1 VRPKV
6 SVVIPAY
13 NAEAWLAETIRSVLA
28 QSYASYEV
36 VVVDDGSCDGTL
48 EVARSFAPRVR
59 VYAQENGGPASARN
73 RAIQHSTG
81 EYIAFLDCDDLWTAE
96 KLAKQVALLDAHPG
110 IGLTYGEAWMFSETA
125 GGKTI
130 LEKIGYTGEAS
141 FRLLLFGD
149 FIPNSTV
156 MIRRACVDAAGLLD
170 ESRELV
176 GVEDYEY
183 WMRIARHFP
192 MAAIAEPLAW
202 YRIRDGNLM
211 GRDINRGLAGAL
223 AALRAM
229 ERRYPAVWAEQQVD
243 RAQLWARL
251 HVRAGFAWKQQGAWR
266 ECGRKFQ
273 EAWGLHPHPRVLRWI
288 AAAMLL
294 KRWS

>member
-1 VRPKV
+1 
-6 SVVIPAY
+6 
-13 NAEAWLAETIRSVLA
+13 
-28 QSYASYEV
+28 
-36 VVVDDGSCDGTL
+36 
-48 EVARSFAPRVR
+48 

-110 IGLTYGEAWMFSETA
+110 VGLTYGEAWMFSETA

-183 WMRIARHFP
+183 WMRIARRFP

-243 RAQLWARL
+243 RVQLWARL
-251 HVRAGFAWKQQGAWR
+251 HVRAGFAWKQQRAWR
-266 ECGRKFQ
+266 ECGLKFQ
-273 EAWGLHPHPRVLRWI
+273 EAWRLHPHPRVLRWI